1 MGIDIPRHRR
11 EPAASDSAQ
20 PEVCGPRGRSDGAVG
35 TCPGLST
42 GPLPRV
48 LGGLTENVTLAHDPS
63 SSRVASLLVQRLC
76 REVGLSGA
84 VTHEAALLTG
94 EVVDNA
100 VRHAGGRPHLSVVV
114 SPAGVYVEVKDDSM
128 TLPSAPPAPSS
139 SRARGTAMLQ
149 AWADAW
155 GSCVQGTGKVVW
167 FEVRAT

>member
-1 MGIDIPRHRR
+1 
-11 EPAASDSAQ
+11 
-20 PEVCGPRGRSDGAVG
+20 VG

-48 LGGLTENVTLAHDPS
+48 LGGLAENITLAHDPS
-63 SSRVASLLVQRLC
+63 APCTANMLVQRLC

-84 VTHEAALLTG
+84 VVQEAALLTSA
-94 EVVDNA
+94 VVDNA
-100 VRHAGGRPHLSVVV
+100 VRHASGTPHLSVVA

-139 SRARGTAMLQ
+139 PGTQGMAMLQ

-155 GSCVQGTGKVVW
+155 GSRAQGTGKVVW